1 MKNRILIIGSTGQLG
16 SKLLKYCYNNDINVD
31 SIVCFKNKKKL
42 LKQKNE
48 FGINNYFC
56 LNSNGDKK
64 LFNNYISKK
73 KIKIIY
79 FLDYGS
85 DSLEYFEK
93 INSINS
99 KSIFAIAN
107 KEMIIAGGRTLI
119 NNIINNSN
127 IFIPLDSEHFSLMN
141 SNTLNNDISKIYIT
155 ASGGPFY
162 FKKKINLKNVS
173 FKQVINHPKW
183 KMGISNS
190 IDSSNFINKVL
201 EIFEL
206 SIIYNIDISKID
218 FLVSR
223 DAFIHSVIIYDDRT
237 ISFNCFDNDMIIPL
251 TKPLTYL
258 FNKKIKSN
266 KSQSSKIFNFKNL
279 KVEPFNDKRFKIRK
293 YLNYF
298 KNLNHTQRI
307 KFMLLNNHS
316 HNLYATNKLK
326 YDNII
331 EYIYDNL
338 RKDYSD
344 MSFKNIK
351 EIINFI
357 KKFKLKNEIFN

>member
-1 MKNRILIIGSTGQLG
+1 M
-16 SKLLKYCYNNDINVD
+16 
-31 SIVCFKNKKKL
+31 
-42 LKQKNE
+42 
-48 FGINNYFC
+48 
-56 LNSNGDKK
+56 
-64 LFNNYISKK
+64 
-73 KIKIIY
+73 
-79 FLDYGS
+79 DYGS

-119 NNIINNSN
+119 NNINNNSN

-279 KVEPFNDKRFKIRK
+279 K
-293 YLNYF
+293 LNLSMT
-298 KNLNHTQRI
+298 KDL
-307 KFMLLNNHS
+307 
-316 HNLYATNKLK
+316 KLE
-326 YDNII
+326 NT
-331 EYIYDNL
+331 
-338 RKDYSD
+338 
-344 MSFKNIK
+344 
-351 EIINFI
+351 
-357 KKFKLKNEIFN
+357 